1 MSEDKLKL
9 QTPDRVEV
17 YTDGGCR
24 PNPGPGG
31 WGAIARLGDR
41 EWTLSGNDP
50 QSTNNQMEMQAAL
63 SVLGL
68 LESLFGRCSV
78 DLYTDSE
85 YLRQGITEWIGK
97 WERNGWQTR
106 GREPVKNRELWQVLD
121 RMTRSHS
128 VTWHWVQGHAGHPLN
143 ERADRLATRAREA
156 LRPAAAAAAKASH
169 GAFAPEVEI
178 CVKASYLQSQ
188 KAGGWAVVLR
198 TGEHQRTLSQQEA
211 GTANAL
217 LIRGAAEGLWALTRP
232 CSVAIYSD
240 ADYLIRGA
248 SQWIKGWQS
257 RGWTT
262 RDGKPVANRAEW
274 EALLAA
280 MQPHR
285 VIWQIGRVDEMP
297 DLAAAGELAAA
308 AAGAAAA
315 GQSDRASP
323 ERPPPDPG
331 QS

>member
-50 QSTNNQMEMQAAL
+50 QSTNNQMEMQAAV

-169 GAFAPEVEI
+169 GSFAPEVEI

-198 TGEHQRTLSQQEA
+198 TGEHQRTLSRQEA

-257 RGWTT
+257 RDWTT

-315 GQSDRASP
+315 GQSDRANP